1 MEKGKIIKLEFFGE
15 SANKTSHLK
24 SSVIMLRISID
35 GGHYEFS
42 EKNLCR
48 RY

>member
-1 MEKGKIIKLEFFGE
+1 MKKGKIIKLEFFGE
-15 SANKTSHLK
+15 LANKTSHLN
-24 SSVIMLRISID
+24 SSVIMLRIDID
-35 GGHYEFS
+35 GGHYEFC